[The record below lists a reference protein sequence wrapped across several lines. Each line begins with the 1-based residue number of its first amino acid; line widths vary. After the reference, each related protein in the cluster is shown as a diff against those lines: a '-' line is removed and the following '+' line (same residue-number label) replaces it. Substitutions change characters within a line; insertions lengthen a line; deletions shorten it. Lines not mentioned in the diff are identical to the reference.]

1 MKQLTFKKILGAC
14 TFGGFWLGFQM
25 LSVSENQS
33 CFVFRHTDVEDAV
46 NVTKLLFLDAH
57 QFICLLSLPKKREQ
71 EGHNVTCEMLSGI

>member
-1 MKQLTFKKILGAC
+1 
-14 TFGGFWLGFQM
+14 M

-57 QFICLLSLPKKREQ
+57 QLIFLLFLSKKSEQ
-71 EGHNVTCEMLSGI
+71 EGHNVTCQMLSGI